1 MTSFLRNG
9 VNLMKIDRQNFY
21 ATHLLKLLI
30 LSLPV
35 MLLSSCGGGAPT
47 PRLPA
52 YLGPA
57 MAHDTGA
64 REGQIPARIKAQ
76 GVGLFLISDSTTPQS
91 APPITG
97 SLLNVLEN
105 RIRQNIESDL
115 SIQVMEAIP
124 TGLLSPQG
132 EMVDLQKWGKTKQ
145 VAQAFVVILSS
156 REQESST
163 VLGEERMMTQMPGVE
178 VESFSLVE
186 IALVDI
192 PTGQV
197 KIQAQG
203 ESVESMEQLLV
214 PLGDRENPQYSPRDL
229 LRANAAQKALDQA
242 FGRFKEKWDQEV
254 PI

>member
-1 MTSFLRNG
+1 
-9 VNLMKIDRQNFY
+9 MKIDRQKVH

-30 LSLPV
+30 LNLMV

-57 MAHDTGA
+57 IAHDTGA
-64 REGQIPARIKAQ
+64 SEGQIPARIKTQ
-76 GVGLFLISDSTTPQS
+76 GVGFLLISDSTTPQS
-91 APPITG
+91 APPLTA

-105 RIRQNIESDL
+105 RIRQHIESDL

-124 TGLLSPQG
+124 TDLLSSQG
-132 EMVDLQKWGKTKQ
+132 GIVDLQEWGKTKQ
-145 VAQAFVVILSS
+145 VAQVFVVILSS
-156 REQESST
+156 REQENLT
-163 VLGEERMMTQMPGVE
+163 VLGEERMMTQMPGIE
-178 VESFSLVE
+178 VDNFSLAE

-192 PTGQV
+192 STGQV

-214 PLGDRENPQYSPRDL
+214 PFGDRENPQHSPRDL

-242 FGRFKEKWDQEV
+242 FGRFKEKWNQALL
-254 PI
+254 I